1 LGEKMFK
8 GNDVRR
14 DIVRVTR
21 NLYRRGLMS
30 ALTGNVSAR
39 CLDNSTC
46 FWITPSGI
54 FKGGLRPKYLVK
66 LDLDGN
72 ILEGFFRP
80 SIEWRFHATIYR
92 VRQDVN
98 AVIHTHNPLVNALT
112 LTGIKLDVSMLSEV
126 KIFVKGVEYVEYIPP
141 GSIELAKAV
150 GDKASTGVNAI
161 ILEKHGIIALGKD
174 IYEAET
180 IAEILEDLALAHL
193 ILKMFGGESS
203 HSKDIVENLARVSV

>member
-1 LGEKMFK
+1 MGEKMFR

-14 DIVRVTR
+14 DIVIVTR
-21 NLYRRGLMS
+21 NLYRRGLVS

-39 CLDNSTC
+39 CLNNPAC

-54 FKGGLRPKYLVK
+54 FKGGLRPEYLVK

-80 SIEWRFHATIYR
+80 SIEWRFHAAIYR

-98 AVIHTHNPLVNALT
+98 AVIHAHNPLVNALA
-112 LTGIKLDVSMLSEV
+112 LAGIKLDVSMLSEV
-126 KIFVKGVEYVEYIPP
+126 EVFVKGVEYIEYIPP
-141 GSIELAKAV
+141 GSVELAKAV

-161 ILEKHGIIALGKD
+161 ILEKHGIIALGRD

-180 IAEILEDLALAHL
+180 IAEALEDLALAHL
-193 ILKMFGGESS
+193 ILKMFGRESS
-203 HSKDIVENLARVSV
+203 YSKDIAKNLARVSV